1 MEDKVMELVLEVS
14 KKEEELNQLNKTID
28 DLKKELKAKTGEE
41 EMKI

>member
-1 MEDKVMELVLEVS
+1 MELVLEVS